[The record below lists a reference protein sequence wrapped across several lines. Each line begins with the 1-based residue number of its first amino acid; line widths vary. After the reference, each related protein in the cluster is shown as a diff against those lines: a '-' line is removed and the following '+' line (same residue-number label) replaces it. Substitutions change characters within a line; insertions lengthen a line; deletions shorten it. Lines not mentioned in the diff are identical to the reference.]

1 MLFCFVLF
9 YTWCNIAFWEL
20 ALRDKLPSFRLVPFQ
35 MLIEIQGR
43 IRYLNELK
51 MLGSKCWCCFVPHGC
66 FALIFKSLKILHQVI
81 INLNYWFFFFVI
93 IPLRFSSFILP
104 WPWVVLKSC
113 EWLESEKEEHM
124 DRKRAVCFCIICMN
138 VMIDLRIAIIP
149 YIFILLHSYYYS
161 KHCCSDSFQ
170 Y

>member
-81 INLNYWFFFFVI
+81 INLNYWFFFFCNHPPPFCLVY
-93 IPLRFSSFILP
+93 LTLALSGFKVL
-104 WPWVVLKSC
+104 WVTRIREGGAHGQKEGCMFLYHMYEC
-113 EWLESEKEEHM
+113 YDWLE
-124 DRKRAVCFCIICMN
+124 D
-138 VMIDLRIAIIP
+138 
-149 YIFILLHSYYYS
+149 SYYTLHIYITTQLLL
-161 KHCCSDSFQ
+161 FQ
-170 Y
+170 TLLFR